1 MGDDWWFEKLSKYKG
16 VRRKLKKM
24 NMNADLAAS
33 IEMERLQHDEE
44 KKKRMDDRELLIKN
58 TTSTVAKAILQAR
71 QFADE
76 FS

>member
-1 MGDDWWFEKLSKYKG
+1 
-16 VRRKLKKM
+16 M

-33 IEMERLQHDEE
+33 IEMERLQHDED
-44 KKKRMDDRELLIKN
+44 KKRRMDERELLIKN